1 MYGIMSHIQKKRFVA
16 FLCVIQCLFRFQR
29 ECFAKECICA
39 VIFLQSRYGSRRILP
54 IGFISEI
61 LFSIIA
67 GRRASRM
74 SGYIHFKP
82 HFQRV
87 FSRCVYGSEMS
98 LSAMYGVI
106 AVFFQYL
113 RQCRHLSGAL
123 YSRFLAYAV
132 YIPFRIYQHRVRLFV
147 CLVFMQCPTGHPVSC
162 RIHSGKQA
170 DAAWR
175 TNTTGIRLRKHHA
188 LCRQALHIG
197 RLINVIVMCTLRPK
211 GQRGVL
217 PPHIVYQKHNDI
229 GMFLSFCRL
238 GFTRYATYREYGR
251 R

>member
-1 MYGIMSHIQKKRFVA
+1 
-16 FLCVIQCLFRFQR
+16 
-29 ECFAKECICA
+29 
-39 VIFLQSRYGSRRILP
+39 
-54 IGFISEI
+54 
-61 LFSIIA
+61 
-67 GRRASRM
+67 
-74 SGYIHFKP
+74 
-82 HFQRV
+82 
-87 FSRCVYGSEMS
+87 
-98 LSAMYGVI
+98 MYGVI

-132 YIPFRIYQHRVRLFV
+132 YIPFRIYQHRVRIYQHRVRLFV

-175 TNTTGIRLRKHHA
+175 TYTTGIRLRKHHA

-211 GQRGVL
+211 APSRWRRMRRMRLAARRQMPAQQPAADKTIVSCGPPRESPGL
-217 PPHIVYQKHNDI
+217 PCSYYTPGIQKKSTDFVTN
-229 GMFLSFCRL
+229 L
-238 GFTRYATYREYGR
+238 
-251 R
+251 